1 MNSINPGLAGLL
13 VNEHLAEL
21 RRSAANRAIRAE
33 LPRQRSLR
41 R

>member
-1 MNSINPGLAGLL
+1 MYPINPGLAGALANDH
-13 VNEHLAEL
+13 VAEL